1 MMKCEEVRG
10 VLEACSTGE
19 LEASASGE
27 VERHLGS
34 CEACRREFVQ
44 LRQLAAFLRGTP
56 APPVPAGFAAAILA
70 RAGTGSSIGWWRAS
84 SSLMRVAAA
93 LVVAAGMLAG
103 GLMGS
108 RAAVRGGSRPP
119 AGDPASAPFPG
130 FVRDVPES
138 SPVGAYLSLVSEA
151 SEEVRK
157 P

>member
-1 MMKCEEVRG
+1 MECEEVRG

-34 CEACRREFVQ
+34 CEACRREFVR

-56 APPVPAGFAAAILA
+56 APPVPEGFAAAVLA
-70 RAGTGSSIGWWRAS
+70 RAGRGASLGGWRAS
-84 SSLMRVAAA
+84 SPLMRVAAA
-93 LVVAAGMLAG
+93 LVVAAGLLAG

-108 RAAVRGGSRPP
+108 RAAGKGGGP
-119 AGDPASAPFPG
+119 AQATDPVASHFED
-130 FVRDVPES
+130 FVRHVPES
-138 SPVGAYLSLVSEA
+138 SPVGAYLALVSNVPM
-151 SEEVRK
+151 EVRR